1 MPTPFES
8 AQLIL
13 KLYEL
18 RREPVLREA
27 RTWFIRGF
35 HPDTI
40 ADVQAA
46 FASERNP
53 HLRMV
58 VGYWDMACSL
68 VVHGALDRQMF
79 LDANGEVI
87 GTFAKIHPLLADI
100 RKAFSQPGFAKH
112 IEEVVMS
119 VPGVEERMDMMRK
132 RFRAMA
138 TAAAP
143 IPAPVTATTT

>member
-1 MPTPFES
+1 MATPFES

-13 KLYEL
+13 KLFEL
-18 RREPVLREA
+18 RRDPLMREA
-27 RTWFIRGF
+27 RTWLVREF

-46 FASERNP
+46 LAGPHNP
-53 HLRMV
+53 HFRMV
-58 VGYWDMACSL
+58 MGYWDMACSL

-79 LDANGEVI
+79 LDANPEI
-87 GTFAKIHPLLADI
+87 FAAFSKVHPLLAEI
-100 RKAFSQPGFAKH
+100 RAMAPQPGFARH

-119 VPGVEERMDMMRK
+119 VPDVEPRLERLRQ

-138 TAAAP
+138 AAP
-143 IPAPVTATTT
+143 PPAAVMATAT